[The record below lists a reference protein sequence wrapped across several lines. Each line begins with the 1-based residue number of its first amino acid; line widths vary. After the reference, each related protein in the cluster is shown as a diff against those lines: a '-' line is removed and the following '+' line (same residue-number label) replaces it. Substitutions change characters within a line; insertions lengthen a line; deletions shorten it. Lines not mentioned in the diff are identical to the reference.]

1 MCVKGVLSQLIKH
14 KYIFLN
20 YYPVKGRL
28 RAIGYPG
35 EAEVTLFKKEYACK
49 TEYTNIPQ
57 LLLKPSS
64 DMKVSK

>member
-1 MCVKGVLSQLIKH
+1 MSVKGVLSQLIKH

-20 YYPVKGRL
+20 YYSVKGRL

-35 EAEVTLFKKEYACK
+35 KAEVTLFKKEYACK
-49 TEYTNIPQ
+49 AEYTNMPQ

-64 DMKVSK
+64 DMKVSR